1 MESVLAPG
9 IFNHKNAGDLYP
21 IIAQALEEMK
31 SEQGSSFRLEEVNL
45 SELQRRTGISRS
57 RLRRLQKNGFQEE
70 SKRKKKRKSIL
81 DGYTSIIDNLL
92 RQGIKNSAVCF
103 ERLKCE
109 GYTGG
114 INPSDASNP

>member
-1 MESVLAPG
+1 MKEIIISNG
-9 IFNHKNAGDLYP
+9 LYP

-45 SELQRRTGISRS
+45 SELQRCTGISRS

-81 DGYTSIIDNLL
+81 DGYTSIIDNFCARESRIL
-92 RQGIKNSAVCF
+92 QSV
-103 ERLKCE
+103 
-109 GYTGG
+109 
-114 INPSDASNP
+114 SNG

>member
-1 MESVLAPG
+1 MKEIIIG
-9 IFNHKNAGDLYP
+9 NGLYP

-57 RLRRLQKNGFQEE
+57 RLRQLQKNGFQEE

-81 DGYTSIIDNLL
+81 DGYTSIIDNFCARESRIL
-92 RQGIKNSAVCF
+92 QSV
-103 ERLKCE
+103 
-109 GYTGG
+109 
-114 INPSDASNP
+114 SNG